1 MSTKERIRIL
11 RILELAQKHPDY
23 LQTLGVQCQI
33 QTTHKH
39 L

>member
-23 LQTLGVQCQI
+23 LKKLGVQCQL
-33 QTTHKH
+33 QTPRKCP
-39 L
+39 